1 MNFKINKD
9 KELPYF
15 QIELSG
21 PFDLQDLE
29 RCYVKFINHPE
40 WDIAHNI
47 LWDAGK
53 CTFEHLS
60 NDDLFAI
67 GDMTNK
73 YREQRGNGLAAWVVS
88 RDIDFGISRM
98 FEMLNENKVIFNFC
112 VFKTIQKA
120 RNYILT
126 TNQNK

>member
-1 MNFKINKD
+1 MNFKIIKD

-21 PFDLQDLE
+21 QFDLQDLE
-29 RCYVKFINHPE
+29 RCYLKIINHPD
-40 WDIAHNI
+40 WDTALNI
-47 LWDAGK
+47 LWDARK

-60 NDDLFAI
+60 NDDLYAI

-73 YREQRGNGLAAWVVS
+73 YREQRGDGLAAWVVS
-88 RDIDFGISRM
+88 RDIDYGISRM
-98 FEMLNENKVIFNFC
+98 FEILNENKVIFNFC
-112 VFKTIQKA
+112 VFKTIQEA
-120 RNYILT
+120 QDSISQ